1 MVKETVEIKNKKGLH
16 DHPAIIFV
24 TKACEFHSSIWVEK
38 DNRRVNAKSLL
49 GILSLY
55 VRMGDKIK
63 IISDGS
69 DEDDALKK
77 LVELAG
83 SKFDEPISAI

>member
-1 MVKETVEIKNKKGLH
+1 MVQETVEIKNKKGLH
-16 DHPAIIFV
+16 DRPAIMFV

-49 GILSLY
+49 GILSLC
-55 VRMGDKIK
+55 VKTGNKIG
-63 IISDGS
+63 IISEGS

-77 LVELAG
+77 LIELAG
-83 SKFDEPISAI
+83 SEFDEPIPST